1 MNEIQC
7 RSDFPALK
15 QSRNGRNIAF
25 LDGPAGTQVP
35 QQVIDAISDYYKSMN
50 ANTHGVFG
58 TSMESDRMLGQC
70 RQHLADFLGADS
82 PEEISFGANMTTL
95 TFSLARAIGRSL
107 QPGDEILITQLD
119 HEANRGPWLGLR
131 EYGIEVREIAITPS
145 GTLDYVDFESKINE
159 RTRLV
164 AMGYASNALGTVNDI
179 KFAREMTYRFG
190 AWLFVDAV
198 HYAPHFPIDVSLTG
212 MDFLVCSAYKFYGP
226 HIGVLY
232 CRGDMLD
239 RLQPDRL
246 RTQDQAAPYRIETG
260 TLNHAA
266 LAGVSAAVD
275 YIARFG
281 KGKTLRSQIVSAMKS
296 ISAYEHS
303 LGKLLYEQL
312 NKIKPVKVWGPSF
325 DTSLRAPTVSFTV
338 DGVPASAVCK
348 RLDNEGICA
357 WDGHFYAIELGGVTR
372 IGISM
377 YNTRE
382 EIERLL
388 NCLDAY

>member
-1 MNEIQC
+1 
-7 RSDFPALK
+7 
-15 QSRNGRNIAF
+15 
-25 LDGPAGTQVP
+25 
-35 QQVIDAISDYYKSMN
+35 
-50 ANTHGVFG
+50 
-58 TSMESDRMLGQC
+58 
-70 RQHLADFLGADS
+70 
-82 PEEISFGANMTTL
+82 
-95 TFSLARAIGRSL
+95 
-107 QPGDEILITQLD
+107 
-119 HEANRGPWLGLR
+119 
-131 EYGIEVREIAITPS
+131 
-145 GTLDYVDFESKINE
+145 
-159 RTRLV
+159 
-164 AMGYASNALGTVNDI
+164 
-179 KFAREMTYRFG
+179 
-190 AWLFVDAV
+190 
-198 HYAPHFPIDVSLTG
+198 
-212 MDFLVCSAYKFYGP
+212 
-226 HIGVLY
+226 
-232 CRGDMLD
+232 MLD

-357 WDGHFYAIELGGVTR
+357 WDGHFYAIRPIELLGLLELGGVTR